1 MIATKKSPT
10 PSVNNCYCYF
20 ALVLLFLPKMAAH
33 LLDNADLYMESIT
46 TFLHVWCESKTKH
59 TSYKITTRI
68 PKRLKH
74 QPTPYSKAPVRDPM
88 SSSVLSRIEGT
99 RYLKMYLIWAMDAEC
114 VNTATEKQ
122 KLNIKIE
129 KV

>member
-46 TFLHVWCESKTKH
+46 TFLHLSQKQNTSLTK
-59 TSYKITTRI
+59 
-68 PKRLKH
+68 
-74 QPTPYSKAPVRDPM
+74 
-88 SSSVLSRIEGT
+88 
-99 RYLKMYLIWAMDAEC
+99 
-114 VNTATEKQ
+114 
-122 KLNIKIE
+122 
-129 KV
+129 